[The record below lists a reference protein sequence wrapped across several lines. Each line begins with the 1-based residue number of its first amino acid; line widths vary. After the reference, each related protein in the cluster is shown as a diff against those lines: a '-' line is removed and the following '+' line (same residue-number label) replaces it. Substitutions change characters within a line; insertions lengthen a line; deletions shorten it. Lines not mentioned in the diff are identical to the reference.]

1 MLKLFANNMNLQPQ
15 FIANLL
21 LVVFESFLPFIY
33 KFGMICTFGYRCFY
47 ICTDWTKLHTE
58 LTSLK
63 IVFCKNGYPKK
74 VIDKWF
80 KEFLDNTQHSV
91 LPNVMKDPLLIV
103 KVILR
108 RWSVKTLI
116 LSSLRH

>member
-1 MLKLFANNMNLQPQ
+1 MNLQPQ

-47 ICTDWTKLHTE
+47 ICTDWAKLHTE

-63 IVFCKNGYPKK
+63 IIFCKNGYPKK